1 MAQQHSSTD
10 AVRTHRNTE
19 VHMTRATEAH
29 EQTCAEAQKC
39 RSTVLL
45 KWGDTEG
52 QKHRSTDALNYV
64 GTSLQRWKGAQ
75 QHSCTHLKQ
84 YIAEAEQHRST
95 EGQQHRSTHG
105 GHRRTKVHNHRSV
118 VLLLFDVVTE
128 PTSSRNPQLSSPCFF
143 LAVYAFVRYLRNRTT
158 FRGSIVVS
166 ISARHAEDPGSI
178 PGRGDLELR
187 GLQCILN
194 PGN

>member
-1 MAQQHSSTD
+1 MRRS
-10 AVRTHRNTE
+10 TE
-19 VHMTRATEAH
+19 VQKH
-29 EQTCAEAQKC
+29 CFAE
-39 RSTVLL
+39 V
-45 KWGDTEG
+45 GDTEG

-143 LAVYAFVRYLRNRTT
+143 LAVYAFLGYSRNRTT

-178 PGRGDLELR
+178 PGRGVLCCAVALVLGLR
-187 GLQCILN
+187 CHAVFRSRLW
-194 PGN
+194 P